1 MLADANMAQFWL
13 IYVYAESSF
22 IAPIL
27 TMILTIVIESIRRV
41 IKGIKIEETLKRLL
55 RLKMF
60 LYEENTSVLF

>member
-1 MLADANMAQFWL
+1 
-13 IYVYAESSF
+13 
-22 IAPIL
+22 
-27 TMILTIVIESIRRV
+27 MILTIVIESIRRV

>member
-13 IYVYAESSF
+13 VYVYAESSF